1 DRKSGRTALHMAAE
15 EANVELLR
23 LFLDQSNY
31 YSVINVKAFNGNTAL
46 HMASA
51 LQGRLAQVDAV
62 RLLLR
67 RGADPSAKNLE
78 NEQPAQ
84 LVPDGPLGDQ

>member
-1 DRKSGRTALHMAAE
+1 
-15 EANVELLR
+15 
-23 LFLDQSNY
+23 
-31 YSVINVKAFNGNTAL
+31 
-46 HMASA
+46 MASA

-84 LVPDGPLGDQ
+84 LVPDGPLGDQVRIDECLEKLS